1 MRRLLPL
8 AAILLFA
15 LCDVTPSHADNE
27 SDRVACFSLGNENY
41 KDKTKFDSGLNAC
54 TRMINSG
61 AYKEKALASIYR
73 ARGSW
78 KQKKGELDASLA
90 DYGISIGIEPNNV
103 ESYDYRA
110 DVYQQNGDLDRAL
123 ADYHQASRID
133 PTYAAAYF
141 SRGLIYE
148 KKNDIGKARIE
159 YNKAIAVPTKDRI
172 AQWAQDNARAR
183 LKAMAEAEK
192 K

>member
-8 AAILLFA
+8 AALLIFA
-15 LCDVTPSHADNE
+15 AYGVTPSVSADDK
-27 SDRVACFSLGNENY
+27 DRVICFSLGNENY
-41 KDKTKFDSGLNAC
+41 KDATKFDAGLNAC

-61 AYKEKALASIYR
+61 AYKGKGLASIYR

-78 KQKKGELDASLA
+78 KQKKGLLDASLA
-90 DYGISIGIEPNNV
+90 DYGISIGLEPDNV

-123 ADYHQASRID
+123 ADYDHASRID

-141 SRGLIYE
+141 SRGRIFE
-148 KKNDIGKARIE
+148 KKDDIDKARIE

-183 LKAMAEAEK
+183 LKALAEESK